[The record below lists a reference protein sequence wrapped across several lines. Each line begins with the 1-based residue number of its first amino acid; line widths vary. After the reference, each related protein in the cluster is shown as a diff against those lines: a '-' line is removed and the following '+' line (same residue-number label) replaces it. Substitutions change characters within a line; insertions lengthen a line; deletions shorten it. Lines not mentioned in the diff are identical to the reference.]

1 MVSPMS
7 QTSTSSFIATYS
19 ASLDSA
25 SPQRVMN
32 VRYPG
37 LPHLTSS
44 LRTGSFGQ
52 QWCDTSLLLRDSGGL
67 SSPTF
72 ILYFCSMDLTL
83 ILWPYVWYAVSAG
96 DRPHHVMT
104 DETFP
109 SFGCRE
115 ASDLIAVWT
124 FPTLHPFPCRQTWF
138 VFTIFTIFC
147 SEFA

>member
-1 MVSPMS
+1 
-7 QTSTSSFIATYS
+7 
-19 ASLDSA
+19 
-25 SPQRVMN
+25 
-32 VRYPG
+32 
-37 LPHLTSS
+37 
-44 LRTGSFGQ
+44 
-52 QWCDTSLLLRDSGGL
+52 
-67 SSPTF
+67 
-72 ILYFCSMDLTL
+72 MDLTL

-138 VFTIFTIFC
+138 VST
-147 SEFA
+147 SPFATDEIPPVSVPAQGLLSYDIMTS